1 MGATSTFSLAYFLC
15 ETFSK
20 HTKSV
25 GTFAS
30 AASCNMLL
38 ALASILGNY
47 AADGIRSCSKSMT
60 GSGAFVGLRQ
70 TTSSV
75 KKKLCPRYA
84 IAVTQLT
91 SACAR
96 KSCACVLTTLFE

>member
-1 MGATSTFSLAYFLC
+1 MGATSTFSLAYFLW

-20 HTKSV
+20 PTKSV
-25 GTFAS
+25 GPFAS
-30 AASCNMLL
+30 AASCKVLL
-38 ALASILGNY
+38 ALASILGDY
-47 AADGIRSCSKSMT
+47 AADGIRSCSTSLT

-84 IAVTQLT
+84 IAITQLT
-91 SACAR
+91 SACAC
-96 KSCACVLTTLFE
+96 KSCTGLDRKQQ